1 MITVFTFN
9 NQLYEYNVNVS
20 MIIHN
25 SNVLKEQN
33 LRFTALTPC
42 RTLCNSDFLDLGK

>member
-33 LRFTALTPC
+33 LRFALTP
-42 RTLCNSDFLDLGK
+42 TLCNSDFLDLGK

>member
-20 MIIHN
+20 MILHN

-33 LRFTALTPC
+33 LRFTLTAC
-42 RTLCNSDFLDLGK
+42 RTLCNSDFLDLVK

>member
-20 MIIHN
+20 MILHKG
-25 SNVLKEQN
+25 NVLKEQN
-33 LRFTALTPC
+33 LRFTLTPC